1 MRSQKKP
8 IKPGVATQRFLSIQ
22 EIRDDVIIMKDGT
35 LRGVLLVS
43 SLNFA
48 LKSMEEQEAII
59 QAYMAFLNGL
69 EFSVQIV
76 IQSRRMNIDGYL
88 ASIAQYEKESTNE
101 LLKAQIADYQNFI
114 SELIELGQIMQ
125 KRFYVVIPYDP
136 LEEKKKKN
144 FFIRLQGALSP
155 SVGVRLKEKQFQDRR
170 DILLKRISIVQS
182 QLGSMDLESASLN
195 TQSLIE
201 LFYTTYNPD
210 LFETEKLLDISK
222 IQHEEF

>member
-1 MRSQKKP
+1 
-8 IKPGVATQRFLSIQ
+8 
-22 EIRDDVIIMKDGT
+22 
-35 LRGVLLVS
+35 
-43 SLNFA
+43 
-48 LKSMEEQEAII
+48 MEEQEAII